1 MRGPIIAVAAVAVIA
16 AAAGTAW
23 WLQRAGPSSAPV
35 PSAPMPVPSA
45 QPPSV
50 KVTHPAVA
58 RLPEVV
64 RATGELRTAE
74 TLLLRTPMP
83 GRIAAILFKEG
94 QRVTRGQALMK
105 LDDAAQ
111 KADLQRARASLS
123 EARSNYERSLQL
135 RAKGFLPGDALRE
148 SEEAMKAADARKESM
163 EARLAATT
171 LRAPSPALM
180 GQPLAN
186 VGDTVAAGQE
196 VVDVELMD
204 PLDLELRVPAAAVPY
219 VRERASLQITVQ
231 GLAGR
236 SYAATVLAIDAA
248 GVEERPIV
256 HARVRNRDGQLRSGM
271 HARVRLLTGATRSA
285 LAVPDES
292 IVAADGR
299 SYVFKVVEGKASR
312 QEVRLGQRD
321 AGRVEIVNGVA
332 PDDVVIVSPGERLRD
347 GMAVIAV
354 DAPRT

>member
-1 MRGPIIAVAAVAVIA
+1 MRGPIIAAVAVIA

-23 WLQRAGPSSAPV
+23 WLQRAGPAYPPVASAP
-35 PSAPMPVPSA
+35 PPQAA
-45 QPPSV
+45 QKPSV
-50 KVTHPAVA
+50 KVTHPQVA

-74 TLLLRTPMP
+74 TLALRTPMP

-94 QRVTRGQALMK
+94 QRVTRGQALVK

-111 KADLQRARASLS
+111 KAELQRARASLA
-123 EARSNYERSLQL
+123 EARSNHERSLQL

-148 SEEAMKAADARKESM
+148 SEEAVRAASARKETL
-163 EARLAATT
+163 EARLALTT

-219 VRERASLQITVQ
+219 VRERSTLQISVQ
-231 GLAGR
+231 GLPGR

-248 GVEERPIV
+248 G
-256 HARVRNRDGQLRSGM
+256 
-271 HARVRLLTGATRSA
+271 
-285 LAVPDES
+285 
-292 IVAADGR
+292 
-299 SYVFKVVEGKASR
+299 
-312 QEVRLGQRD
+312 
-321 AGRVEIVNGVA
+321 
-332 PDDVVIVSPGERLRD
+332 
-347 GMAVIAV
+347 
-354 DAPRT
+354 